1 MAKWERPWI
10 GRTGLRL
17 AVTFI
22 AVAFVAIGTVLG
34 IAAATIASD
43 VHELVGAQGTDLTR
57 ALALASAAA
66 YGHGGWADAR
76 LTPVF
81 DLVEQEGSAS
91 QVRDSAGRVVR
102 TSPGFA
108 KFPAGPVRHQPVI
121 VAGKTVGSV
130 TVKFDD
136 RGLGAAIEHYETLR
150 WHVRIAAAIA
160 ALLVTLVISVLVSRR
175 LTVPAGR
182 LIRAARAMAAGDSS
196 ARAGKVRGVEE
207 LRELSTTFD
216 EMADAL
222 TDEARVRRD
231 MVADI
236 AHELR
241 APIAVLQAGHEAML
255 DGLVE
260 FTPENLASM
269 NDEVLRLAQMA
280 GDLQVLASAEPAALP
295 FRLRQHDLAAIA
307 ADAADSLAGSFA
319 AADVHL
325 VRQLSPVQVMCDPRR
340 MHEVAV
346 NLLGNAVKFTRPGGS
361 VVIETAPADGG
372 PGQLAML
379 RVRDTGIGIP
389 PDELPHVS
397 ERYFRGHRA
406 SAVPGSG
413 IGLAIVDQVV
423 RAQHGDLD
431 IASQPGQG
439 TQVTITLPLAADS

>member
-1 MAKWERPWI
+1 MAKWEGPWI

-17 AVTFI
+17 ALTFI
-22 AVAFVAIGTVLG
+22 AVAFVSIGTVLA

-43 VHELVGAQGTDLTR
+43 VHTLVGEQGTDLTR

-66 YGHGGWADAR
+66 YGTGGWADAK

-81 DLVEQEGSAS
+81 ELVQQEGSAA

-102 TSPGFA
+102 TTPGFA

-121 VAGKTVGSV
+121 VGGKTVGSV

-136 RGLGAAIEHYETLR
+136 RGLGAAIDHYETLR
-150 WHVRIAAAIA
+150 WHVRIAAVAA
-160 ALLVTLVISVLVSRR
+160 ALLVALVISVLVSRQ
-175 LTVPAGR
+175 LTAPAGR

-196 ARAGKVRGVEE
+196 ARAGPVRGVAEV
-207 LRELSTTFD
+207 RELSATFD

-222 TDEARVRRD
+222 TDEARIRRD

-260 FTPENLASM
+260 LTPENLASM

-280 GDLQVLASAEPAALP
+280 GDLQILASAEPAALQ
-295 FRLRQHDLAAIA
+295 FRLGQQDLAAIA

-325 VRQLSPVQVMCDPRR
+325 VRQLNPVQVVCDPRR

-361 VVIETAPADGG
+361 VVIETGSADG
-372 PGQLAML
+372 PSGQLAML

-397 ERYFRGHRA
+397 ERYFRGQRA
-406 SAVPGSG
+406 SAVAGSG
-413 IGLAIVDQVV
+413 IGLAIVDQTV
-423 RAQHGDLD
+423 RAQHGEMD
-431 IASQPGQG
+431 IASQPDQG
-439 TQVTITLPLAADS
+439 TQVTITLPRAAD